1 MLFPTPPLRKRSG
14 RIKSK
19 PNAARPAVP
28 VVLTA
33 AVYDSDELLLVLTFD
48 RAVDVSGIVGAAI
61 LVDDQQHNDA
71 TFAATGAV
79 EQVSEAVVQIGL
91 ELVGDSTG
99 VGVHLDAAAGN
110 GIVAV
115 NDGGTWAGA
124 SDLVLPFP

>member
-1 MLFPTPPLRKRSG
+1 MLTNPPAVFRKRH
-14 RIKSK
+14 RQPKQK
-19 PNAARPAVP
+19 AKAAAKALT
-28 VVLTA
+28 LTA

-79 EQVSEAVVQIGL
+79 ELVSEAVVQIGL

-99 VGVHLDAAAGN
+99 VGVFLNAAAGN

-115 NDGGTWAGA
+115 DDGGAWAGA
-124 SDLVLPFP
+124 TDLVLPFP